1 MLYHAKEPLPG
12 AKVIEPE
19 RVDFVAEGM
28 HYEVDV
34 AYAQAEGHDLLM
46 DCFFP
51 KFHPGKLPVILWI
64 HGGGWLSHE
73 LDRRYRP
80 ERELANLARLGFF
93 VASIDYRLADEAPFP
108 AQLID
113 CRRAVRYLKRHAQ
126 ELQIDP
132 EHIAVWGE
140 SAGAHLALLTAMTGS
155 VEQMEG
161 EEEVQGVS
169 AQVQCAVSWYAP
181 CELKSLQAYYAQT
194 ETGRSIVEALVG
206 CDAGDEAFSALADA
220 ASPQHYVGYAC
231 PPILL
236 LHGDRDS
243 LVPYSQ
249 SENLYRA
256 LLKAGHNARLITV
269 HDQGH
274 GFFEGKEYMTA
285 IENFLFEHLCGQDRA
300 KLLHEGEGGHVVWE
314 KEPDYA
320 GEGVRYLP
328 DQVFASPS
336 GIELKADWMIPENRG
351 EEKLPVII
359 WFHGGGW
366 RSEELD
372 RHYRP
377 HGLLMQLCNAGFACV
392 SADYRLLQQA
402 AYPAPIQ
409 DARCAVRYVRAC
421 AEELNLDAEHIGV
434 MGESAGAATA
444 QLLGVGEYLPQ
455 HEGDGGYAEY
465 SSRVQA
471 VCSWYGFSNYI
482 KSAQLTGM
490 KAQRTLGVEY
500 DYDGEGAKAMWKES
514 TIAYADR
521 PLPPFLLL
529 HGTADPLVPS
539 WQSIDMYKELISW
552 GNEAELYMV
561 PGEVHGFFTSLQARE
576 KIVRFFRK
584 HLMGRE

>member
-1 MLYHAKEPLPG
+1 MKNRAEAPIFHTAVCAGPKQPLSQPGNCIRSFPARASHKEP
-12 AKVIEPE
+12 
-19 RVDFVAEGM
+19 GM
-28 HYEVDV
+28 ENKMRIT
-34 AYAQAEGHDLLM
+34 EDL
-46 DCFFP
+46 
-51 KFHPGKLPVILWI
+51 
-64 HGGGWLSHE
+64 
-73 LDRRYRP
+73 RY
-80 ERELANLARLGFF
+80 G
-93 VASIDYRLADEAPFP
+93 
-108 AQLID
+108 
-113 CRRAVRYLKRHAQ
+113 
-126 ELQIDP
+126 
-132 EHIAVWGE
+132 
-140 SAGAHLALLTAMTGS
+140 
-155 VEQMEG
+155 EG
-161 EEEVQGVS
+161 E
-169 AQVQCAVSWYAP
+169 A
-181 CELKSLQAYYAQT
+181 ELYDL
-194 ETGRSIVEALVG
+194 
-206 CDAGDEAFSALADA
+206 F
-220 ASPQHYVGYAC
+220 C
-231 PPILL
+231 P
-236 LHGDRDS
+236 D
-243 LVPYSQ
+243 
-249 SENLYRA
+249 
-256 LLKAGHNARLITV
+256 
-269 HDQGH
+269 
-274 GFFEGKEYMTA
+274 
-285 IENFLFEHLCGQDRA
+285 
-300 KLLHEGEGGHVVWE
+300 GEGTDV
-314 KEPDYA
+314 
-320 GEGVRYLP
+320 L
-328 DQVFASPS
+328 
-336 GIELKADWMIPENRG
+336 
-351 EEKLPVII
+351 I

-366 RSEELD
+366 RSEELN

-377 HGLLMQLCNAGFACV
+377 HGLLMQLCHAGFACV

-490 KAQRTLGVEY
+490 KAQRMLGVEY

-561 PGEVHGFFTSLQARE
+561 PGEVHGFFTSPQARE